1 MQFLGLI
8 ARLLRLNLLDSR
20 RLLFINFL
28 KARLKLFIARLFTQE
43 HILDVLPDT
52 VTLSLS
58 HSFLLFSEILGLLCT
73 CQFAIG
79 QGQYL

>member
-8 ARLLRLNLLDSR
+8 ARLLSLNLLDPS
-20 RLLFINFL
+20 RLLFVNFL
-28 KARLKLFIARLFTQE
+28 KASLKLFVARLFTQE

-58 HSFLLFSEILGLLCT
+58 HGFLLVSKVLGLLST

-79 QGQYL
+79 QRQYL

>member
-8 ARLLRLNLLDSR
+8 ARLLRLNLLDPR

-28 KARLKLFIARLFTQE
+28 KASLKLFVARLFTQE

-52 VTLSLS
+52 VALSLS
-58 HSFLLFSEILGLLCT
+58 RGFFLVS
-73 CQFAIG
+73 
-79 QGQYL
+79 